1 MKENLMPKILPQLLA
16 DKLIQPS
23 RVRLFQNG
31 TFKER
36 AEEALDLIRHNKI
49 SGEKAIIRVGSS

>member
-1 MKENLMPKILPQLLA
+1 MPKILPQLLA